1 MMSRTLPTLDNVLE
15 MPDDACAAL
24 RDVCTQAGYSE
35 STLDL
40 TRTVPRGVQGMA
52 IPLLRRALLHATSET
67 PDHTFAAG
75 VLALLFAC
83 EDDVG
88 EAAVREILGGS
99 LTDAL
104 LSSGFIAPSTV
115 EGSLSSNFQFL
126 PLGGLYLVGDHVA
139 NGASAVMPPGPTTG
153 ELLGVMP
160 AHIVGSVL
168 DIGCGPGS
176 LALAAARRGARWATG
191 VDINPRAIQM
201 AKFNAHL
208 NGVSN
213 VTFAAGDLTEPVRGE
228 RFDLVVAQP
237 PFVVQPEDT
246 VAIVFVHGGPTG
258 ETITQRVVAAL
269 ADVLAPGGRALILAE
284 TPTRP
289 SEPAHQHFRRDA
301 DSAAIDLVVLATPAS
316 SPDQQAL
323 MYATLEA
330 PEGGPDYTAAV
341 ARYADHLESLDIRL
355 VSHVLIVA
363 RARDPESAA
372 ARHRF
377 SATIPVKRLSVGDGY
392 AIDALLTSL
401 DLASADEGTLAEAKL
416 RASPFAQWV
425 EERTAPDP
433 AQQPTR
439 AVRFAQG
446 RFASDIDNLSESAFR
461 LAGLVDAAESVETA
475 AREHARLNGLDVD
488 AARAQMLRF
497 VREALGRGLLEPYHG

>member
-1 MMSRTLPTLDNVLE
+1 MSRSMPELDGVLE
-15 MPDDACAAL
+15 MSDAACGALRNACA
-24 RDVCTQAGYSE
+24 QAGYTE
-35 STLDL
+35 STLAL

-52 IPLLRRALLHATSET
+52 IPLLRRTLLHASPET

-75 VLALLFAC
+75 VLALMFAS

-88 EAAVREILGGS
+88 EATVREILGEL

-104 LSSGFIAPSTV
+104 LASGFIAPSTV
-115 EGSLSSNFQFL
+115 EGSLASNFQFL
-126 PLGGLYLVGDHVA
+126 PLDGLYLIGDHVA
-139 NGASAVMPPGPTTG
+139 NGLSAVMPPGPTTG
-153 ELLGVMP
+153 ELVGVMP
-160 AHIVGSVL
+160 EHVDGRVL

-176 LALAAARRGARWATG
+176 LALVAAHRGARWATG

-201 AKFNAHL
+201 AEFNARL
-208 NGVSN
+208 NGVKN
-213 VTFAAGDLTEPVRGE
+213 VTFAVGDLTEPVRGE

-237 PFVVQPEDT
+237 PFVVQPQDT
-246 VAIVFVHGGPTG
+246 APIVFVHGGPTG

-289 SEPAHQHFRRDA
+289 SEPVHQHFRRDA
-301 DSAAIDLVVLATPAS
+301 DDAAIDLVVLATPAS

-323 MYATLEA
+323 TYATLEA
-330 PEGGPDYTAAV
+330 PDGGPDYTAAV

-363 RARDPESAA
+363 RARHPQSDA

-377 SATIPVKRLSVGDGY
+377 SATIPITRLGVGDGL
-392 AIDALLTSL
+392 AIDALLASL
-401 DLASADEGTLAEAKL
+401 DLASMDDAALAAAKL
-416 RASPFAQWV
+416 RASPFAHWV

-433 AQQPTR
+433 AERPTR
-439 AVRFAQG
+439 AVRFAAG

-461 LAGLVDAAESVETA
+461 LAGLVDAAESVEAA
-475 AREHARLNGLDVD
+475 AREHALASGLDAS
-488 AARAQMLRF
+488 AARAQLLRF
-497 VREALGRGLLEPYHG
+497 VREALGRGLLEPYRE